1 MTAPRIGTC
10 GWSYPSGAGSWNGI
24 FYPAT
29 GARAE
34 GRRGRFDELAY
45 YAEHFDTV
53 EVNSTFYRLPSPV
66 ASRSWVRRTPP
77 DFSFS
82 VKLFQQFTHP
92 AMFAR
97 AVGAPRH
104 PNLGDVDAFKAA
116 IDPLVSGG
124 KLGALLAQFPASFTC
139 GDRSRAHLSWLLG
152 AFAGYPTAVELRHR
166 TWSDDRV
173 GTQALLESLGAAWVH
188 IDEPKFDSSIR
199 QTGEPSTG
207 GLHYVRLHGRNA
219 EAWWSHDRAED
230 RYDYLY
236 DGAELAPIGRSV
248 TSASRRVGRAYLY
261 FNNHFAAKAVVN
273 AVQLT
278 HLLHLPVRGIY
289 ADAFVARYPEIEGL
303 VVTASPRLPLRSYS

>member
-1 MTAPRIGTC
+1 MTAPRIGTS

-24 FYPAT
+24 FYPAIR
-29 GARAE
+29 ARAE

-53 EVNSTFYRLPSPV
+53 EVNSTFYRVPSPV
-66 ASRSWVRRTPP
+66 TSRSWVRRTPA
-77 DFSFS
+77 DFMFS

-92 AMFAR
+92 ALFAR
-97 AVGAPRH
+97 AAGASRDAS
-104 PNLGDVDAFKAA
+104 LGDVDDFKTA

-124 KLGALLAQFPASFTC
+124 KLGALLAQFPASFTR
-139 GDRSRAHLSWLLG
+139 GDRSRAHLSWLLS
-152 AFAGYPTAVELRHR
+152 AFAGYPMAVELRHR

-173 GTQALLESLGAAWVH
+173 GTQALLETFGAAWVH

-199 QTGEPSTG
+199 QTGEPGTD

-219 EAWWSHDRAED
+219 GAWWSHDRAED

-236 DGAELAPIGRSV
+236 DAAELAPIGRSV
-248 TSASRRVGRAYLY
+248 SGASRHVGRAYLY
-261 FNNHFAAKAVVN
+261 FNNHFAGKAVAN

-278 HLLHLPVRGIY
+278 HLLQLPVRGVY
-289 ADAFVARYPEIEGL
+289 SDVFVARYPEVEGL
-303 VVTASPRLPLRSYS
+303 VTTASPRLPLRSSS